1 MRLFAQTDFTL
12 LERELIYFIHQKT
25 FIEVILFSLNEGGD
39 PLFFFVTFNSHE
51 TRYPSSTYTNYPLTS
66 IELGDMNTNP
76 HSDSCSNTRLITSS
90 ISHYTNRIIADVNI
104 N

>member
-39 PLFFFVTFNSHE
+39 PLFF
-51 TRYPSSTYTNYPLTS
+51 SS
-66 IELGDMNTNP
+66 
-76 HSDSCSNTRLITSS
+76 RLIGTR
-90 ISHYTNRIIADVNI
+90 HRIDLQPRQTFHLQV
-104 N
+104 